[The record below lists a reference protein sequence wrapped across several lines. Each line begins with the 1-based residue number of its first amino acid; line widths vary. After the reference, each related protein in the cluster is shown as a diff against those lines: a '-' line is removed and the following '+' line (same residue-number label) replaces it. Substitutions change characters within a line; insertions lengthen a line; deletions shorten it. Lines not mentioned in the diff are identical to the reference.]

1 MSSAATCTAVL
12 ARVLP
17 DAKSTSQFPRSTSM
31 ADPTTN
37 VAQEGDNSNS
47 PLKRKPQGP
56 LGWLLVILLFPI
68 MLGVEAAGGLRK
80 KVYNSGYGGGFREIL
95 GIVFGLAA
103 GIGAGYYLGWML
115 DHSWYS
121 WLLAGV
127 ATAAATYIYVWPL
140 AYLAVIKSL
149 VRLSTELWDAVPN
162 EREDAW
168 FSTLLTIVA
177 RFSVVGFAVWQGW
190 HSMLSAQAHLA
201 VNIGFFAWPLAL
213 AWGFVLALII
223 GAFGW
228 LISSQ
233 VIGIAIASGALLG
246 YGLLPLNESILA
258 GYGIVNPAVSIA
270 ASVVEA
276 LLFVAYVFP
285 LGHVIAS
292 HGLRFVRNLVQKA
305 YKQAYTEKL
314 GHYEGVFV
322 QIANFYTA
330 YHLAVLSLVGA
341 ALLGVVLSGWLAI
354 AVPVV
359 VALLAYL
366 YVGEVLKAAEN
377 RGLGVLASAHAAWFT
392 YLWYVSAGLWQGIIG
407 GIVAGALAATLTYY
421 LVYPVLYVVVRF
433 FARFVLNNELAGKLV
448 DLHKLAVDR
457 FQLFWT
463 EIARARKI
471 AYTDSTPFARIFLHV
486 LNLVGVVAAFHYSSL
501 FVAAVGTSPLW
512 LAWALVALA
521 VVVSYFLVG
530 KLLLWLEIPL
540 VGTIAAILAA
550 LATGTIAYAGM
561 AYGLWVAV
569 PVGLLAG
576 VLAFLWVFPVL
587 YVLVRFIA
595 NLIDGLVPVFSKL
608 VEPVLSGIFNFLWN
622 GIAAARDMIVNS
634 YRVARDW
641 FRPIWASFK
650 ESWNGAWQYVKDTW
664 DSMKSSRR

>member
-1 MSSAATCTAVL
+1 MAEPSTHVA
-12 ARVLP
+12 P
-17 DAKSTSQFPRSTSM
+17 DGDDST
-31 ADPTTN
+31 
-37 VAQEGDNSNS
+37 S

-56 LGWLLVILLFPI
+56 LGWLLVILLFPV
-68 MLGVEAAGGLRK
+68 MLAVEAASGLRK
-80 KVYNSGYGGGFREIL
+80 KVYNTGHGGGFREIL
-95 GIVFGLAA
+95 GIVFGLGA

-115 DHSWYS
+115 DQSWYS
-121 WLLAGV
+121 WLLGGAATAV
-127 ATAAATYIYVWPL
+127 ATYVYLWPL
-140 AYLAVIKSL
+140 AYLAVIKTL
-149 VRLSTELWDAVPN
+149 VRLSTELWDAVPTG
-162 EREDAW
+162 REDAW
-168 FSTLLTIVA
+168 FSTLLKVVS
-177 RFSVVGFAVWQGW
+177 RFAVVGFAGWQGW
-190 HSMLSAQAHLA
+190 HSMLSAQLNLA
-201 VNIGFFAWPLAL
+201 QNIGFFSWPVAL
-213 AWGFVLALII
+213 AWGVFLALVI
-223 GAFGW
+223 GSFGW
-228 LISSQ
+228 FITSQ
-233 VIGIAIASGALLG
+233 VIGIAIASGALLA
-246 YGLLPLNESILA
+246 YGLLPLNEAILA
-258 GYGIVNPAVSIA
+258 SYGIASPAVSVA
-270 ASVVEA
+270 ASVVEF
-276 LLFVAYVFP
+276 LLFIAYVFP
-285 LGHVIAS
+285 LLHVIAS

-314 GHYEGVFV
+314 GHYEGVVV

-330 YHLAVLSLVGA
+330 YHLAVLSLAGA
-341 ALLGVVLSGWLAI
+341 ALLGVVLSGWVAI
-354 AVPVV
+354 AVPVA

-407 GIVAGALAATLTYY
+407 GIVAGALAAALTYY
-421 LVYPVLYVVVRF
+421 LLYPVVYVVVRF
-433 FARFVLNNELAGKLV
+433 FARFVLNNEFAAKLV
-448 DLHKLAVDR
+448 DLHKFAVDH
-457 FQLFWT
+457 FASFWK

-486 LNLVGVVAAFHYSSL
+486 LNLVAVVASFHYASS
-501 FVAAVGTSPLW
+501 FVFTIGTSPVW

-530 KLLLWLEIPL
+530 KLLLWLEIPM

-576 VLAFLWVFPVL
+576 AVAFLWAFPIV
-587 YVLVRFIA
+587 YVCVRFLA

-608 VEPVLSGIFNFLWN
+608 VEPLLSGIFNFLWN

-650 ESWNGAWQYVKDTW
+650 ESWNSAWQYVKDTW